1 LTGRGSSWSH
11 RRMSERA
18 IPRTVLWQKRRRGEI
33 QEAAAA
39 GAVALLPTGAIEQH
53 GPHLPLDTDTFTS
66 FTVCARA
73 AERVR
78 EFPVLVLPPV
88 WWGLS
93 PYWMV
98 FPGTLTLKPETLIA
112 VIAEIAE
119 SVGHHGVRR
128 MVIVNGHGG
137 NDGLIQAAA
146 VKASGPAIRVAALS
160 YWRLI
165 PERLREIAERD
176 DGDIGH
182 AGELE
187 TSIQLHLQP
196 ECVELKDV
204 APEQCLD
211 LRAAQAGPGRADAYL
226 PPDPVAESPHG
237 VYGIAHAGTAEKG
250 HHVVEAAA
258 DRLAEFVRALR

>member
-1 LTGRGSSWSH
+1 
-11 RRMSERA
+11 MSYRA

-53 GPHLPLDTDTFTS
+53 GPHLPLATDTFTS

-112 VIAEIAE
+112 VIAEVAE
-119 SVGHHGVRR
+119 SVGHHGIRR

-146 VKASGPAIRVAALS
+146 VKASSPAIRVAALS

-165 PERLREIAERD
+165 PEVLREIAERD
-176 DGDIGH
+176 DGGIGH
-182 AGELE
+182 AGEME

-196 ECVELKDV
+196 DCVELKDV

-211 LRAAQAGPGRADAYL
+211 LRERAQRAGPGRADAYL
-226 PPDPVAESPHG
+226 PPDPTAESPHG
-237 VYGIAHAGTAEKG
+237 VYGIAHAGTADKG
-250 HHVVEAAA
+250 RRVVEAAA
-258 DRLAEFVRALR
+258 DRLAAFVRTFR